1 MSDPKN
7 TYLLTVG
14 GETREVVT
22 REEAVGQAKE
32 LSAETRVQ
40 LERADGV
47 ETMQFFGGCLET
59 YIFETRDRRR
69 KPRPNDRG
77 ERNDGDRN
85 DGDDE

>member
-1 MSDPKN
+1 VSDLKN

-14 GETREVVT
+14 GETSEVVT
-22 REEAVGQAKE
+22 RAEAVAQAKE

-47 ETMQFFGGCLET
+47 ETMQFFGGSLET

-69 KPRPNDRG
+69 KPRSSS
-77 ERNDGDRN
+77 EK
-85 DGDDE
+85 DEE

>member
-1 MSDPKN
+1 MSNLKD

-22 REEAVGQAKE
+22 RATAVAEAKE
-32 LSAETRVQ
+32 LSLETRVQ

-47 ETMQFFGGCLET
+47 EMMQFFGGSLET

-69 KPRPNDRG
+69 RSRPSD
-77 ERNDGDRN
+77 
-85 DGDDE
+85 DDE

>member
-1 MSDPKN
+1 MSDLKN
-7 TYLLTVG
+7 TYLLTVS

-22 REEAVGQAKE
+22 REEAVAQAKD

-47 ETMQFFGGCLET
+47 ETMQFFGGSLET

-69 KPRPNDRG
+69 KPRPSSSDDDS
-77 ERNDGDRN
+77 DG
-85 DGDDE
+85 

>member
-1 MSDPKN
+1 MSNLRD

-22 REEAVGQAKE
+22 RSTAVAEAKE
-32 LSAETRVQ
+32 LSLETRVQ

-47 ETMQFFGGCLET
+47 EMMQFFGGSLET

-69 KPRPNDRG
+69 RG
-77 ERNDGDRN
+77 RSSDVDDDEGDE
-85 DGDDE
+85 GDDDE